1 MYVWV
6 LTVHDVIQ
14 TWTKWRHNLQESNK
28 GRVAVE
34 FLWWFF
40 LLKWLVCWSL
50 CANPPCWWSDVW
62 VMLKNLERAD
72 RKKHCNLLL
81 WLGGTVKTSIAI
93 LWPLRKTRGV
103 ALTRKSWS
111 WRCTAKDS
119 YINDTMMA
127 VWTVYATWGIAT
139 RLCELTELCEGSVE
153 CTELLKTNDRILLSL
168 GTFVHVLSE
177 HSVLSVLFFLYFDCI
192 SFPWMQKKASAS
204 NWP

>member
-1 MYVWV
+1 MLWHHAVPIFAVRHEQPYNNLCHSIRKDPCTRMYVWV

-14 TWTKWRHNLQESNK
+14 MWTKWRHNLQESNK

-81 WLGGTVKTSIAI
+81 WLRGTVKTQIAFNQKSFLYHSRLQRFPI
-93 LWPLRKTRGV
+93 LPQ
-103 ALTRKSWS
+103 TRKEIE
-111 WRCTAKDS
+111 
-119 YINDTMMA
+119 Y
-127 VWTVYATWGIAT
+127 WTIHCW
-139 RLCELTELCEGSVE
+139 C
-153 CTELLKTNDRILLSL
+153 
-168 GTFVHVLSE
+168 
-177 HSVLSVLFFLYFDCI
+177 CI
-192 SFPWMQKKASAS
+192 QFK
-204 NWP
+204 